1 VAEQTATK
9 TAAFPRSRVSVSA
22 PALAFSR
29 PSTSGSNERTEVT
42 MRLLRQAVDAP
53 PDERAALHERVV
65 RLNMPLAR
73 DLASRYRGRGIAVD
87 DLQQVAYLGLVK
99 AVRRFDPRH
108 GVGFLS
114 FAYPTIRGELRRYF
128 RDAGWTV
135 RPPRRI
141 QELQSRVWAAEAGLF
156 QRLGRS
162 PRPAEVAE
170 ALGVDEDQVV
180 EALASDGCFTPV
192 SLDAPSREDATGS
205 VADALG
211 GDEPGYDLA
220 ELRMLLGDALDTLC
234 ERDRLIVERR
244 FVRGWTQDAIGREL
258 GVTQMQVSRLLTRI
272 TRDLRHAITGT
283 SVA

>member
-1 VAEQTATK
+1 VPVGGGLASPERAE
-9 TAAFPRSRVSVSA
+9 
-22 PALAFSR
+22 L
-29 PSTSGSNERTEVT
+29 T
-42 MRLLRQAVDAP
+42 MNLFREAVDAP
-53 PDERAALHERVV
+53 PDQRTALHDRVV

-73 DLASRYRGRGIAVD
+73 DLASRYRGRGIALD

-99 AVRRFDPRH
+99 AVSRFDPRH

-114 FAYPTIRGELRRYF
+114 FAYPTIRGELRRHF

-141 QELQSRVWAAEAGLF
+141 QELQSRIWAADAVLF

-162 PRPAEVAE
+162 ARPVEVADE
-170 ALGVDEDQVV
+170 LGVSEDEVL
-180 EALASDGCFTPV
+180 EALASDGCFSPG
-192 SLDAPSREDATGS
+192 SLDAPSHDDGTTT

-220 ELRMLLGDALDTLC
+220 ELRMVLGDALGTLC

-244 FVRGWTQDAIGREL
+244 FVRGWTQERIGREL

-272 TRDLRHAITGT
+272 TRDLRVAITGT